1 MYIIVKEMQQ
11 KTLDEVRR
19 EAQKLQQQGKNA
31 QHDNLSHR
39 RKKTQVSSV
48 QLAKQS
54 SSLLLHKEEEEE
66 EIVVEEEP
74 TAALAPASPTKEVT
88 ESAGHEQDEVANFA
102 SRIKNIIQEYTSIV
116 DIEEATVCVRELPLG
131 ACHVEFA
138 EQTINLSLEGK
149 TSEREHAVNL
159 LVGLYERGALTAP
172 VVQAAILTVAE
183 FLEDMR
189 IDIPLVHQYSALLFG
204 RLISAGCFG
213 ISWMILHPLAHLV
226 ECELTSL
233 VFAEV
238 LAVLEAESDL
248 RSVKRMLVD
257 EEVALASVLPASKKC
272 NEAEIQQ
279 FLLKNG
285 IEDFFADGNDDEDC
299 DDDEQDELDPE
310 VAGKMRSTL
319 EEYLSVKDLN
329 ELVMCIDEL
338 EGDTTHRWMHFVQ
351 IAVEYSIDTKK
362 SVRDE
367 VSALLLLLAEGEHL
381 TSDDLEVAMESILVD
396 YEDLRIDIPKISV
409 NLSDLWTDLFHKQF
423 LPLNWLRD
431 ATSHLVASG
440 FASEIVDTLFAAFEA
455 RFGQQELREWWTK
468 QEKDGFWNALEG
480 AAGGEGGQVV
490 VKSETLSKWKQ
501 VLE

>member
-1 MYIIVKEMQQ
+1 MQQ

-39 RKKTQVSSV
+39 RKKTQISSV

-54 SSLLLHKEEEEE
+54 SSLLLHKEEEEA
-66 EIVVEEEP
+66 VEEP
-74 TAALAPASPTKEVT
+74 AVASAPASPTKE
-88 ESAGHEQDEVANFA
+88 SAETTGQEQDEVVKFA

-116 DIEEATVCVRELPLG
+116 DIEEAAVCVCELPPG

-149 TSEREHAVNL
+149 ASEREHAVNL

-213 ISWMILHPLAHLV
+213 ISWMISHPLAHLV

-238 LAVLEAESDL
+238 LAVLEVESDL

-257 EEVALASVLPASKKC
+257 EEVSLANVLPASKKGDDG
-272 NEAEIQQ
+272 EIQR
-279 FLLKNG
+279 FLLKHG
-285 IEDFFADGNDDEDC
+285 IEDFFADGSDDDCDDED
-299 DDDEQDELDPE
+299 DDGQVELDPE
-310 VAGKMRSTL
+310 IAGKMRSTL
-319 EEYLSVKDLN
+319 EEYLSVKDLK
-329 ELVMCIDEL
+329 ELVTCIDEL
-338 EGDTTHRWMHFVQ
+338 EADTAHRWMHFVQ
-351 IAVEYSIDTKK
+351 IAAEYSIDTKK

-367 VSALLLLLAEGEHL
+367 VSALLLLLTEGDYL
-381 TSDDLEVAMESILVD
+381 TGDDIEVAMESILVD
-396 YEDLRIDIPKISV
+396 YEDLRVDIPKIGV
-409 NLSDLWTDLFHKQF
+409 NLSDLWTDLFRKQ
-423 LPLNWLRD
+423 LLSLHWLRE

-440 FASEIVDTLFAAFEA
+440 HASEIVDALFVAFEA
-455 RFGQQELREWWTK
+455 RFGEQELREWWTK

-480 AAGGEGGQVV
+480 AGESGQIV
-490 VKSETLSKWKQ
+490 VKSETLSKWKL